1 VTRLESEDFASI
13 DEILAEASNGRMF
26 ILMDDE
32 DRENEGD
39 LVIPAQMATPD
50 AINFM
55 AMHGR
60 GLICLALA
68 EERINQLGLPPMA
81 PKNGDARQTA
91 FTVSIEARDGVT
103 TGISAA
109 DRARTIAVAIDA
121 ALGPEHI
128 VSPGHIFP
136 LVARKGGV
144 LVRAGH
150 TEAAVDIARL
160 AGLNPS
166 GVICEIIGD
175 DGKMARRE
183 QLVVFARRHGLKIA
197 TIANLIAY
205 RRRHDNLVQAVTE
218 AQLESEF
225 GGTWLVR
232 IFANSAE
239 GGEHVV
245 LQKGAV
251 DAHRPTLVRM
261 HNLSLYADMLGE
273 ISQASWQ
280 LPRSMKA
287 IAEHGSGVIVILR
300 ENVTN
305 ALSRQLISRATGA
318 DENFRDYGIG
328 AQILAELGV
337 HDIILLTNTH
347 HNYIGLAGYDLSIV
361 EQRPLGMHEPESA
374 CFGSRY
380 RGRS

>member
-1 VTRLESEDFASI
+1 VTDSPVSDFASI
-13 DEILAEASNGRMF
+13 EEIVEEASNGRMF

-55 AMHGR
+55 AMYGR

-68 EERINQLGLPPMA
+68 DERIAQLGLPPMA
-81 PKNGDARQTA
+81 SKNGDARQTA
-91 FTVSIEARDGVT
+91 FTVSIEARSGVT

-121 ALGPEHI
+121 ALGPEHLI
-128 VSPGHIFP
+128 SPGHVFP

-175 DGKMARRE
+175 DGKMARRKE
-183 QLVVFARRHGLKIA
+183 LVAFARRHDLKIA
-197 TIANLIAY
+197 TIADLIAY
-205 RRRHDNLVQAVTE
+205 RRRHDNLIQAVTE
-218 AQLESEF
+218 AQLNSEF
-225 GGTWLVR
+225 GGKWLVR

-245 LQKGAV
+245 LQKGIVDPAV
-251 DAHRPTLVRM
+251 PTLVRM

-273 ISQASWQ
+273 ISPASWQ
-280 LPRSMKA
+280 LPESMKA
-287 IAEHGSGVIVILR
+287 IAKHGSGVIVILR
-300 ENVTN
+300 DTVIDV
-305 ALSRQLISRATGA
+305 LSRQLNSRKAG
-318 DENFRDYGIG
+318 DDGNFRDYGIG

-337 HDIILLTNTH
+337 RDIILLTNTN
-347 HNYIGLAGYDLSIV
+347 HNYIGLSGYDLSIV
-361 EQRPLGMHEPESA
+361 EQRPLGLPKLAAAAH
-374 CFGSRY
+374 G
-380 RGRS
+380 